1 MKVTVRGQTIESFR
15 ITVED
20 DSAVKEYD
28 IAALLIVDDA
38 SLEQETRDAAANEHF
53 WNQIA
58 LEAEKDLEEFEK
70 TWYTVYCAHVEKFAR
85 YFLKAQG
92 DKNPTGTAKE
102 KAACL
107 LFSGD
112 AEADQ
117 GANAYVAY
125 QAYADEMKRIGV
137 DPVSEKEFKE
147 EMFHYSQTM
156 EEIERIRIAMAHK
169 SRQLK
174 AVSGAFNTKSWSI
187 KTLAADRRAMI
198 GSGV

>member
-1 MKVTVRGQTIESFR
+1 MKITVRGQTIESFR
-15 ITVED
+15 IFVED
-20 DSAVKEYD
+20 ENSVKEYD
-28 IAALLIVDDA
+28 IAALLVVDDA

-102 KAACL
+102 KAASL

-117 GANAYVAY
+117 ITHAFVAY
-125 QAYADEMKRIGV
+125 QAYTEEMGKIGV
-137 DPVSEKEFKE
+137 KPVTEAEFKE
-147 EMFHYSQTM
+147 EMYHYSQTM

-169 SRQLK
+169 ARQLK
-174 AVSGAFNTKSWSI
+174 AVSAAFNTKSWSI